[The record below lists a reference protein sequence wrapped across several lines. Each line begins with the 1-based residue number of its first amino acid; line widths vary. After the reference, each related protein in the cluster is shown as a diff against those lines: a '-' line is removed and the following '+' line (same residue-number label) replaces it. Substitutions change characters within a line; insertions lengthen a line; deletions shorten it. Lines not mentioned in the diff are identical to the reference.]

1 MSDQHE
7 PEVFVD
13 KTPDLPYDFEDFGM
27 SVEELAEKYKATG
40 EHEHFTRAMAKTH
53 AKDDAIITD
62 TSYWNWVA
70 YMITKDDEEIP
81 SGQVPDPDNA
91 LMIGD
96 TASAMAPKE
105 ELVSIGSVDEFA
117 GFLVNWHGR
126 QRAQAEHLFQV
137 PSGIEIEVQ
146 IGHNDTPTKVVL
158 EGDKLR
164 AFQGGVSAA
173 LSLFATLP
181 FAFMA
186 VDLAA
191 PGADQTTESAVDG
204 EGSDVG

>member
-1 MSDQHE
+1 MS
-7 PEVFVD
+7 EVNNE
-13 KTPDLPYDFEDFGM
+13 DLGK
-27 SVEELAEKYKATG
+27 ELT
-40 EHEHFTRAMAKTH
+40 
-53 AKDDAIITD
+53 
-62 TSYWNWVA
+62 
-70 YMITKDDEEIP
+70 
-81 SGQVPDPDNA
+81 
-91 LMIGD
+91 IGD
-96 TASAMAPKE
+96 TPAATDPKQ
-105 ELVSIGSVDEFA
+105 ELISIGSVDEFA

-191 PGADQTTESAVDG
+191 PGADQTAASVVDG

>member
-1 MSDQHE
+1 MSDQHA

-13 KTPDLPYDFEDFGM
+13 KTPDLPYEFEDFGM
-27 SVEELAEKYKATG
+27 SSAELQAKYFDSNEHDYYTTPMWVEAHKDQAT
-40 EHEHFTRAMAKTH
+40 AMPYWDWVVQQI
-53 AKDDAIITD
+53 AKDDAATPGNED
-62 TSYWNWVA
+62 LDKELT
-70 YMITKDDEEIP
+70 
-81 SGQVPDPDNA
+81 
-91 LMIGD
+91 IGD
-96 TASAMAPKE
+96 TAAATDPKQ
-105 ELVSIGSVDEFA
+105 ELVSIGSIDEFA

-137 PSGIEIEVQ
+137 PAGIE

-191 PGADQTTESAVDG
+191 PAGDQTAETAVDG